1 MTSTTPVATTFSNDG
16 EQDDDPLVRSR
27 LLLIDDDEVFSHLFK
42 RFLRSDPTAE
52 HVVLAVGSI
61 QEALLAFTLDSFDCV
76 VVDYY
81 LPDGNGA
88 DAIEKIRQMCGDTMP
103 CTIVLTGQSGEQAAI
118 DAVRS
123 GASDFLTKGSLTK
136 SALCRAVNN
145 AVEKSRL
152 RAMHFNR
159 VKELEIANS
168 LLRQRNEEIQRFYHT
183 VSHEVKT
190 PLTAIQEFVSI
201 VHDGLAGD
209 VKDEQKTLLEY
220 ALQSCDQIKS
230 HFNELL
236 ELSRFETGKMTV
248 MLEPSSIYPVFDH
261 CIAAARPAAV
271 AKNIQLEVDDVPDL
285 PMVLMQSNRIMQ
297 VLSNLLSNALKFT
310 PENGR
315 VSIIARLTDDADRMR
330 LSVKDTGCGIE
341 QTHVE
346 HIFDRLYQVTPGSD
360 LENESGL
367 GLGLS
372 IAAQIV
378 QLHRSRIDVRSDLG
392 EGSEFS
398 FELDTCSAC
407 TLTE

>member
-1 MTSTTPVATTFSNDG
+1 MTSSTPVKSAYSHDG
-16 EQDDDPLVRSR
+16 EQDDTPLVSSR
-27 LLLIDDDEVFSHLFK
+27 LLLVDDDEVFTHLFK
-42 RFLRSDPTAE
+42 RYLRSDKAAE
-52 HVVLAVGSI
+52 HVVLSAGSI
-61 QEALLAFTLDSFDCV
+61 QEALVAFTLDSFDCV

-88 DAIEKIRQMCGDTMP
+88 DAIDKLREICGDKMP

-123 GASDFLTKGSLTK
+123 GASDFLNKGSLTQ

-152 RAMHFNR
+152 REMHFNR

-201 VHDGLAGD
+201 VNDGLAGE

-261 CIAAARPAAV
+261 CIAAATPAAV
-271 AKNIQLEVDDVPDL
+271 AKNIQLEIDDVPNL

-297 VLSNLLSNALKFT
+297 VLSNLLNNALKFT
-310 PENGR
+310 PEYGK
-315 VSIIARLTDDADRMR
+315 VSIVARLTDDGDRMR
-330 LSVKDTGCGIE
+330 LSVKDTGCGI
-341 QTHVE
+341 QQDHVE

-360 LENESGL
+360 LENDSGMGL
-367 GLGLS
+367 GLEYC
-372 IAAQIV
+372 
-378 QLHRSRIDVRSDLG
+378 RSDRHVA
-392 EGSEFS
+392 SQPYRCAKRS
-398 FELDTCSAC
+398 WV
-407 TLTE
+407 